1 MDGGAWWAAVHEV
14 ANSRTQ
20 LSDFTFTF
28 TWSLSWD
35 SSFPQLQLGMFSMIC
50 LFFSFLPV
58 MLLSEIPK
66 LPTDPPVREFLTVW
80 KFLLHATSPGRVSVP
95 NSCLPFCPLY
105 FVLPPFEEN
114 GLPFWVPGVLCQHS
128 EVVLWKSVSIQMI
141 FG

>member
-66 LPTDPPVREFLTVW
+66 LPTDPPVRGFPGVW
-80 KFLLHATSPGRVSVP
+80 KLLLFHDS
-95 NSCLPFCPLY
+95 LPWASLCP
-105 FVLPPFEEN
+105 
-114 GLPFWVPGVLCQHS
+114 
-128 EVVLWKSVSIQMI
+128 
-141 FG
+141 

>member
-1 MDGGAWWAAVHEV
+1 MEGGAWWAAVHEV

-66 LPTDPPVREFLTVW
+66 LPTDPPVRGFPIVW
-80 KFLLHATSPGRVSVP
+80 KLLLLHDSLHRSPSVTLL
-95 NSCLPFCPLY
+95 SLFLSFLFCPTSFRREWAAFLGAWCLLPAFRRC
-105 FVLPPFEEN
+105 FV
-114 GLPFWVPGVLCQHS
+114 
-128 EVVLWKSVSIQMI
+128 EVEI
-141 FG
+141 F